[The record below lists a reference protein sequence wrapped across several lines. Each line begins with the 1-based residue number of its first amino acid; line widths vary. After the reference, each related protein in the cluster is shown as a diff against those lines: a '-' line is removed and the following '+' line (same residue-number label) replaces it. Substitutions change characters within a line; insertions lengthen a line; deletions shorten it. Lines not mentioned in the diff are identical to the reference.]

1 LNLDGFNPPVKTNQ
15 DNFILITQSEAKD
28 VDEDKILFETDDP
41 EMARRMCA
49 CLNEC
54 KGISTEDL
62 ENGIVRKA
70 MKQYNRKI

>member
-1 LNLDGFNPPVKTNQ
+1 MNLDGFNTQ

-70 MKQYNRKI
+70 MKKYRRSE

>member
-1 LNLDGFNPPVKTNQ
+1 MNLDGFNTQ

-49 CLNEC
+49 CLSQLPTAESV
-54 KGISTEDL
+54 GL
-62 ENGIVRKA
+62 WENR
-70 MKQYNRKI
+70 

>member
-1 LNLDGFNPPVKTNQ
+1 MNLDGFNTQ
-15 DNFILITQSEAKD
+15 DNFILITQSELKD

-70 MKQYNRKI
+70 MKKYNRKI

>member
-1 LNLDGFNPPVKTNQ
+1 MNLDGFNPPVKTNQ

-70 MKQYNRKI
+70 MKKYNRKI

>member
-1 LNLDGFNPPVKTNQ
+1 MNLDGFNTQ

-70 MKQYNRKI
+70 MKKYNRKI